1 MPTGE
6 IASCSACF
14 SEMISGL
21 TRPPAH
27 TARRFSEWLSLAD
40 QTYSHQRISRLC
52 SFHKANNYTGLQS
65 ESITLFECLSRYFE
79 YTYTV
84 LCLFHDNVSSVGKG
98 KCPRQIQPETDS
110 FYCQTGF
117 LLRRCCH
124 AHITARRIE

>member
-14 SEMISGL
+14 SEMISDL

-84 LCLFHDNVSSVGKG
+84 FSSFPIQVYN
-98 KCPRQIQPETDS
+98 QIPEFAVHLS
-110 FYCQTGF
+110 SPIHEIQ
-117 LLRRCCH
+117 
-124 AHITARRIE
+124 